1 MAFLSQILLVVSISI
16 MLFYGSCLGF
26 FESSA
31 RAASPVSDDHHH
43 HEEPAAAQGT
53 NNEVNVDDFGAKGD
67 GINDDTEAFLK
78 AWNKICAS
86 SSKAIFHVPVGKE
99 YNLKPITFQGPCN
112 SPITFNLNG
121 DIFASKNLGDYEK
134 NRRYWIIFKNIQD
147 LTLNGGGGTIDGN
160 GQVWWPKHCKR
171 DKTQPCISR
180 ATALTF
186 ESCKNLVVNN
196 LNLRNSQRMHLTID
210 DCKNVELSHI
220 KINSPRDSPNT
231 DGIHITGSTNV
242 DLSHCV
248 ISTGDDCVS
257 IVGGSHNIM
266 ATNMVCGPSHGISI
280 GSLGEDGKIDIVS
293 NIKVR
298 GALIAGADNGVRI
311 KSWQGGKGIAENIVF
326 QDIRM
331 LHVKNP
337 IIIDQFY
344 CDKKGKCPEED
355 KKAVKIRNVVYKNIK
370 GFSASKDG
378 ISLNCSKNVPC
389 EGITMEDVELVY
401 KDGSSEA
408 VCSSAKVSEKGLIS
422 PRCSTS
428 SDS

>member
-1 MAFLSQILLVVSISI
+1 MASLSQILFVVSISV
-16 MLFYGSCLGF
+16 MLFSSSCLGSL
-26 FESSA
+26 ESSA
-31 RAASPVSDDHHH
+31 RTASPISSIIIIM
-43 HEEPAAAQGT
+43 
-53 NNEVNVDDFGAKGD
+53 K
-67 GINDDTEAFLK
+67 NDL
-78 AWNKICAS
+78 
-86 SSKAIFHVPVGKE
+86 
-99 YNLKPITFQGPCN
+99 CN
-112 SPITFNLNG
+112 SPIIFNLNG

-134 NRRYWIIFKNIQD
+134 NTRHWIIFKNIQD
-147 LTLNGGGGTIDGN
+147 LTLNGGRGIIDGN
-160 GQVWWPKHCKR
+160 GQVWWPKHCKG
-171 DKTQPCISR
+171 DKTQPCIAR

-186 ESCKNLVVNN
+186 ESYKNLVVNN

-231 DGIHITGSTNV
+231 DEIHITGSTNV
-242 DLSHCV
+242 DLSYCV
-248 ISTGDDCVS
+248 ISAGDDCVS
-257 IVGGSHNIM
+257 IVGGSHDIM

-298 GALIAGADNGVRI
+298 GALTAGADNG
-311 KSWQGGKGIAENIVF
+311 
-326 QDIRM
+326 
-331 LHVKNP
+331 NP

-355 KKAVKIRNVVYKNIK
+355 KEAVKIRNVVYENIK
-370 GFSASKDG
+370 GFRASKDG
-378 ISLNCSKNVPC
+378 ISLNCSENVPC
-389 EGITMEDVELVY
+389 EGITIEDVELVY
-401 KDGSSEA
+401 KDGSSGV